1 MSASFFVV
9 QFIQMSRS
17 VYKIMLQI
25 NENSAILYIYQV

>member
-17 VYKIMLQI
+17 AYKIILQI
-25 NENSAILYIYQV
+25 NENSAILYAYQV